1 MTDSQNRRQFWR
13 AVFQS
18 PVRLVT
24 DAGAVEA
31 RLEDIS
37 LKGALFEMPVG
48 WRGRIG
54 EPCHIKLHLAEGVII
69 AMWGKVAHLEG
80 RFTGMRCET
89 IDLESITHLR
99 RLVELNSGDPSMLE
113 RELHSLAT
121 I

>member
-1 MTDSQNRRQFWR
+1 
-13 AVFQS
+13 
-18 PVRLVT
+18 
-24 DAGAVEA
+24 
-31 RLEDIS
+31 
-37 LKGALFEMPVG
+37 VG